1 MASRVA
7 VINKG
12 EVAQLAPPSDLY
24 EYPANR
30 FVADFVGSV
39 NIFEGTLTLDEP
51 DKAAVE
57 CPGLGKV
64 YLNHGVTGPHGANV
78 WIALRP
84 EKIYLH
90 VPGEGRAVR
99 AAAQDAPD
107 GHNFARGT
115 IKGMSYLGD
124 ITLYEIQ
131 LEGGQIIRVSR
142 PNLSRHDQEDFTW
155 DDKVSMHWRADSPV
169 VLLS

>member
-1 MASRVA
+1 MIAPASAR
-7 VINKG
+7 
-12 EVAQLAPPSDLY
+12 Y
-24 EYPANR
+24 T
-30 FVADFVGSV
+30 F
-39 NIFEGTLTLDEP
+39 
-51 DKAAVE
+51 
-57 CPGLGKV
+57 
-64 YLNHGVTGPHGANV
+64 
-78 WIALRP
+78 ALRP

-90 VPGEGRAVR
+90 VPGEGKAVR

-107 GHNFARGT
+107 GHNLARGT

-131 LEGGQIIRVSR
+131 LEGGQMIRVSR